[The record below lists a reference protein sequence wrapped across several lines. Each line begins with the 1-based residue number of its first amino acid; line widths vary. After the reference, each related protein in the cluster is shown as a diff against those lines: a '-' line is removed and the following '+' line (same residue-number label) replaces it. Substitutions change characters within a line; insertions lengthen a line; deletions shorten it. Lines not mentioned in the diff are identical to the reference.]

1 MLPYPGIDG
10 LTVANLPHGGMQ
22 PFMEPD
28 TGPARAILDPLIRDL
43 VGTLPVCQFST
54 RRFVAVFISEPGRAE
69 AYKAA
74 LKTLGDDPDLAL
86 MALHGQVISV
96 ALRNDARLK
105 FAGFVREDEP
115 EHVDPFCHSSWWR
128 KEE

>member
-1 MLPYPGIDG
+1 M
-10 LTVANLPHGGMQ
+10 AHSRHGGMEA
-22 PFMEPD
+22 FMEPD
-28 TGPARAILDPLIRDL
+28 TGPAHAILDPLIEGLIR
-43 VGTLPVCQFST
+43 TLPVCQFST
-54 RRFVAVFISEPGRAE
+54 RRFIAVFIADPERAE

-74 LKTLGDDPDLAL
+74 LKTLGDDPDLGL

-96 ALRNDARLK
+96 ALRNDRRLK
-105 FAGFVREDEP
+105 FAGFVREDDP